1 MRIVKRMIKDLL
13 ISVISEMMKGPKIVC
28 GGVRRRVITNTCSYL
43 PKLGYP
49 AEKRQDFIWVIPSNR
64 SRTRE

>member
-1 MRIVKRMIKDLL
+1 MRIVKRIIKDLL

-43 PKLGYP
+43 PKLDRLP
-49 AEKRQDFIWVIPSNR
+49 RRKE
-64 SRTRE
+64 TRFHLGNPK